1 MVNTLVRISAILLI
15 KRVFGAIKWFRR
27 TTRLL
32 LVIAILF
39 GLVVVLETFLI
50 CRPLAVDWNAHID
63 GICGDQVVSYL
74 VLEVLG
80 LFLDSAILVLP
91 LLSSIWRLKVSLR
104 RKMSIVTMF
113 SMGFL

>member
-1 MVNTLVRISAILLI
+1 M
-15 KRVFGAIKWFRR
+15 RR

-91 LLSSIWRLKVSLR
+91 LLGIWEVPMSLR
-104 RKMSIVTMF
+104 RKTSIVIMF

>member
-1 MVNTLVRISAILLI
+1 MAT
-15 KRVFGAIKWFRR
+15 W
-27 TTRLL
+27 LL

-50 CRPLAVDWNAHID
+50 CRPLAVDWSAHID

-80 LFLDSAILVLP
+80 LLLDLAILVLP
-91 LLSSIWRLKVSLR
+91 LPVLWRLQFGLKMKIKVTILL
-104 RKMSIVTMF
+104 